1 MKLSISALGLA
12 GLALLAAGTAQ
23 AHRTWLLPQTAH
35 INAAAG
41 TKPTLV
47 NIDAVASEDLF
58 EYEIALQLGRVL
70 VLGPDGKLLA
80 PEPAVTA
87 RNRTSFDV
95 QLDQT
100 GSYRISNSAES
111 VMANYKLAGETKR
124 WRGKP
129 AEFSVWAAQIPAEAK
144 EVQVSRTWMLSETFV
159 SKERAGLPPFQ
170 PANQGLELQA
180 LTPVTDLSNG
190 DAVHLR
196 LLLDGKPL
204 PDATVTLLR
213 GGSRYRYKLGELTLK
228 TDAQGELKITWAEP
242 GRYWLGLGHEVAAK
256 ADQPAKRYRYSATF
270 EVLPK

>member
-1 MKLSISALGLA
+1 MKLSITALGLA

-41 TKPTLV
+41 AKPTLV
-47 NIDAVASEDLF
+47 SIDAVASEELF
-58 EYEIALQLGRVL
+58 EYEIGLQLGQVL
-70 VLGPDGKLLA
+70 VLGPDGKALT

-95 QLDQT
+95 KLEQVGT
-100 GSYRISNSAES
+100 YRISNNAES
-111 VMANYKLAGETKR
+111 VFASYKLGGDTKR

-129 AEFSVWAAQIPAEAK
+129 SEMAAQIPAEAQ
-144 EVQVSRTWMLSETFV
+144 ELQVTRTWMLSETFV
-159 SKERAGLPPFQ
+159 SKERAGLPPAQ
-170 PANQGLELQA
+170 PGSEGLALQA

-204 PDATVTLLR
+204 PDATVTVLR

-242 GRYWLGLGHEVAAK
+242 GRYWLGLGHESAAT
-256 ADQPAKRYRYSATF
+256 AEQPAKRYRYSATF